1 LCHGLNKLMSL
12 TFSSACEV
20 FFDPRRISHDCKTV
34 PRRNSFGLA
43 EDISKS
49 GMLIW
54 ILSKLDYDERYSRQK
69 NKTFTGFDER
79 NRRATVQGGWIM
91 LPANRRVENAWMRL
105 EQQGAP
111 PAELLSADIYGSWM
125 RCISHGLDTLRPPS
139 PEFVSPAVL
148 RQEQQRCSLVRG
160 LALAEMHTLHQQ
172 IAGSNFMIAF
182 ATGGGLLLDII
193 SDSSFSDASDAACIR
208 AGAVWTEN
216 VCGTN
221 GLGTAAYLKK
231 PIVVHGREHFF
242 ARYNNLTCV
251 AAPIFAPDGELAGI
265 LDASSDCMSRQAHTQ
280 ALVAMAAT
288 QIENGLFREQHRG
301 DVLVAFHNRG
311 EYLHTLSA
319 GLLAVDNEGKI
330 LAANRAARVLL
341 DGLPASAGRLFGDV
355 FRAKFSA
362 FVDEGRRKERQ
373 RLEDDVGSQF
383 VATIENTRQFPMGQ
397 RISAIKSPPQ
407 TRSLPQKETQA
418 QFVSADPTIAGIV
431 RQVEIAAARK
441 MPILIRGETGTGKEQ
456 MARHAH
462 AASRRT
468 GSFVAVNCAAL
479 PDSLIEAELF
489 GYSEGAFTGARKGG
503 SAGLFREADGGTLF
517 LDEIGDMPVTL
528 QAVLLRFLDDWTV
541 RPVGGSRREVDVL
554 LVSATNT
561 NLDDAIAKARF
572 RSDLLFRLNTL
583 EVTLLPLRERTD
595 FAEIARHLMEK
606 IDPTVELSKGALDR
620 LAELDWDGN
629 IRELRNVLTRL
640 SLSETGRV
648 IDGAAIETAV
658 GPTCRERPGPRTLA
672 DDGNKHDL
680 HEIQRAHVL
689 SAYAETGN
697 NISKTARRLGVSRNT
712 VYRALRGRQT

>member
-1 LCHGLNKLMSL
+1 
-12 TFSSACEV
+12 
-20 FFDPRRISHDCKTV
+20 
-34 PRRNSFGLA
+34 
-43 EDISKS
+43 
-49 GMLIW
+49 
-54 ILSKLDYDERYSRQK
+54 
-69 NKTFTGFDER
+69 
-79 NRRATVQGGWIM
+79 
-91 LPANRRVENAWMRL
+91 
-105 EQQGAP
+105 
-111 PAELLSADIYGSWM
+111 M

-139 PEFVSPAVL
+139 PELVSPAVL

-182 ATGGGLLLDII
+182 ATAEGLLLDII
-193 SDSSFSDASDAACIR
+193 SDSSFSDASNAACIR

-216 VCGTN
+216 ICGTN
-221 GLGTAAYLKK
+221 GLGTAAYLKR

-242 ARYNNLTCV
+242 SRYNNLTCV
-251 AAPIFAPDGELAGI
+251 AAPIFAPDGEVAGI

-301 DVLVAFHNRG
+301 HILIAFHNRG

-319 GLLAVDNEGKI
+319 GLLAVDDDGKI

-341 DGLPASAGRLFGDV
+341 HGLPASAGRRFADV

-383 VATIENTRQFPMGQ
+383 VATIENSRQFPMSQ
-397 RISAIKSPPQ
+397 RLSVPRTP
-407 TRSLPQKETQA
+407 LQKETPA
-418 QFVSADPTIAGIV
+418 QFISADPTIAGIV
-431 RQVEIAAARK
+431 RRVEIAAARK

-541 RPVGGSRREVDVL
+541 RPVGGSKREVDVL
-554 LVSATNT
+554 LVSATNA
-561 NLDDAIAKARF
+561 NLDDSIAKGRF

-595 FAEIARHLMEK
+595 FAAIARHLMEK
-606 IDPTVELSKGALDR
+606 IDPAVELSQGAIDR
-620 LAELDWDGN
+620 LAELDWNGN
-629 IRELRNVLTRL
+629 IRELRNVLARL
-640 SLSETGRV
+640 SLGERGHV
-648 IDGAAIETAV
+648 IDHSSIDSAV
-658 GPTCRERPGPRTLA
+658 GPAHRERSEFPA
-672 DDGNKHDL
+672 VDGGKHDL

-697 NISKTARRLGVSRNT
+697 NISKTARRLGISRNT
-712 VYRALRGRQT
+712 VYRALRGRRT

>member
-1 LCHGLNKLMSL
+1 
-12 TFSSACEV
+12 
-20 FFDPRRISHDCKTV
+20 
-34 PRRNSFGLA
+34 
-43 EDISKS
+43 
-49 GMLIW
+49 
-54 ILSKLDYDERYSRQK
+54 
-69 NKTFTGFDER
+69 
-79 NRRATVQGGWIM
+79 M
-91 LPANRRVENAWMRL
+91 LPASRRLDGAWL
-105 EQQGAP
+105 KLDDEGHP
-111 PAELLSADIYGSWM
+111 PAGLMSADIYDSWM
-125 RCISHGLDTLRPPS
+125 RCITLGLDALRPPS
-139 PEFVSPAVL
+139 PEFVDAAVL

-182 ATGGGLLLDII
+182 ATAEGLLLDSI

-208 AGAVWTEN
+208 AGSIWTESI
-216 VCGTN
+216 CGTN
-221 GLGTAAYLKK
+221 GLGTAAYLKR

-251 AAPIFAPDGELAGI
+251 AAPIFAPDGEVAGI

-301 DVLVAFHNRG
+301 NILIAFHNRG

-319 GLLAVDNEGKI
+319 GLLAVDNDGRI

-341 DGLPASAGRLFGDV
+341 HGLPAFAGRLFGDV
-355 FRAKFSA
+355 FRGRFSD

-383 VATIENTRQFPMGQ
+383 VATIENSRQFPMTH
-397 RISAIKSPPQ
+397 RVLAPRPAPPRSP
-407 TRSLPQKETQA
+407 A
-418 QFVSADPTIAGIV
+418 AAFVSADPRIAAIV
-431 RQVEIAAARK
+431 QRVAIAAARK

-462 AASRRT
+462 AASQRA

-489 GYSEGAFTGARKGG
+489 GYTEGAFTGARKGG
-503 SAGLFREADGGTLF
+503 SAGLFKEADGGTLF

-541 RPVGGSRREVDVL
+541 RPVGGSKREVDVL
-554 LVSATNT
+554 LVSATNA
-561 NLDDAIAKARF
+561 NLDDAIAKGRF

-595 FAEIARHLMEK
+595 FADIARHLMAK
-606 IDPTVELSKGALDR
+606 IDPSIALSEAAIQR
-620 LAELDWDGN
+620 LAQRSWDGN
-629 IRELRNVLTRL
+629 IRELRNVLARL
-640 SLSETGRV
+640 SLSETGPV
-648 IDGAAIETAV
+648 IDAATVDAAI
-658 GPTCRERPGPRTLA
+658 GPGSAEPVAPKIKMDESA
-672 DDGNKHDL
+672 PADL
-680 HEIQRAHVL
+680 HEIQRALVL
-689 SAYAETGN
+689 ATFAETGN
-697 NISKTARRLGVSRNT
+697 NISKTARRLGISRNT
-712 VYRALRGRQT
+712 VYRALRGKPG

>member
-1 LCHGLNKLMSL
+1 M
-12 TFSSACEV
+12 
-20 FFDPRRISHDCKTV
+20 
-34 PRRNSFGLA
+34 
-43 EDISKS
+43 
-49 GMLIW
+49 
-54 ILSKLDYDERYSRQK
+54 
-69 NKTFTGFDER
+69 
-79 NRRATVQGGWIM
+79 M
-91 LPANRRVENAWMRL
+91 LPANRRVENAWLKL
-105 EQQGAP
+105 EQEGNP
-111 PAELLSADIYGSWM
+111 PAELLSADIYDSWM

-182 ATGGGLLLDII
+182 ANAEGLLLDII
-193 SDSSFSDASDAACIR
+193 SDSSFSDASNAACIR

-216 VCGTN
+216 ICGTN
-221 GLGTAAYLKK
+221 GLGTAAYLKR

-242 ARYNNLTCV
+242 PRYNNLTCV
-251 AAPIFAPDGELAGI
+251 AAPIFAPDGEVAGI

-301 DVLVAFHNRG
+301 HILIAFHNRG

-319 GLLAVDNEGKI
+319 GLLAVDDDGKI

-341 DGLPASAGRLFGDV
+341 HGLPASAGRRFADV

-383 VATIENTRQFPMGQ
+383 VATIENSRQFPMSQ
-397 RISAIKSPPQ
+397 RLSAPRVP
-407 TRSLPQKETQA
+407 LQKETPA
-418 QFVSADPTIAGIV
+418 QFISADPTIARIV
-431 RQVEIAAARK
+431 RRVEIAAARK

-517 LDEIGDMPVTL
+517 LDEIGDMPVAL

-541 RPVGGSRREVDVL
+541 RPVGGSKRAVDVL
-554 LVSATNT
+554 LVSATNA
-561 NLDDAIAKARF
+561 NLDDSIAKGRF

-595 FAEIARHLMEK
+595 FAAIARHLMEK
-606 IDPTVELSKGALDR
+606 IDPAVELSQAAIDR
-620 LAELDWDGN
+620 LAQFDWNGN
-629 IRELRNVLTRL
+629 IRELRNVLARL
-640 SLSETGRV
+640 SLGDRGHV
-648 IDGAAIETAV
+648 IDHDSIDLAV
-658 GPTCRERPGPRTLA
+658 GPASCQRSETPA
-672 DDGNKHDL
+672 DDGGKHDL

-697 NISKTARRLGVSRNT
+697 NISKTARLLGVSRNT
-712 VYRALRGRQT
+712 VYRALRAAGRPER

>member
-1 LCHGLNKLMSL
+1 M
-12 TFSSACEV
+12 
-20 FFDPRRISHDCKTV
+20 
-34 PRRNSFGLA
+34 
-43 EDISKS
+43 
-49 GMLIW
+49 
-54 ILSKLDYDERYSRQK
+54 
-69 NKTFTGFDER
+69 
-79 NRRATVQGGWIM
+79 M

-105 EQQGAP
+105 EDRGTP
-111 PAELLSADIYGSWM
+111 PADLLSADIYDSWM
-125 RCISHGLDTLRPPS
+125 RCITLGLDTLRPPS
-139 PEFVSPAVL
+139 PEFVDPAVL

-182 ATGGGLLLDII
+182 ATAQGLLLDII
-193 SDSSFSDASDAACIR
+193 SDSSFSDASNAACIR
-208 AGAVWTEN
+208 AGSIWTEN

-221 GLGTAAYLKK
+221 GLGTAAYLKR

-242 ARYNNLTCV
+242 ARYNNLTCI
-251 AAPIFAPDGELAGI
+251 AAPIFAPDGEVAGI

-301 DVLVAFHNRG
+301 NILVAFHNRG

-319 GLLAVDNEGKI
+319 GLLAVDNDGRI

-341 DGLPASAGRLFGDV
+341 HGLPASAGRLFGDV

-383 VATIENTRQFPMGQ
+383 VATIENTRQFPMMQ
-397 RISAIKSPPQ
+397 RVSVPAPA
-407 TRSLPQKETQA
+407 PQKATPA
-418 QFVSADPTIAGIV
+418 PFVSADPTIAGIV
-431 RQVEIAAARK
+431 RRVGIAAARK

-503 SAGLFREADGGTLF
+503 SAGLFKEADGGTLF

-541 RPVGGSRREVDVL
+541 RPVGGSKREVDVL
-554 LVSATNT
+554 LVSATNAD
-561 NLDDAIAKARF
+561 LADSIAKGRF

-583 EVTLLPLRERTD
+583 EVTLPPLRERTD
-595 FAEIARHLMEK
+595 FTEIARHLMAK
-606 IDPTVELSKGALDR
+606 IDPSVELSQAAIDR
-620 LAELDWDGN
+620 LAQLDWDGN
-629 IRELRNVLTRL
+629 IRELRNVLARL
-640 SLSETGRV
+640 SLNEASHV
-648 IDGAAIETAV
+648 IDDDAVQSAV
-658 GPTCRERPGPRTLA
+658 GPECRDRPVPKAPA
-672 DDGNKHDL
+672 DDGAPNDL

-689 SAYAETGN
+689 STYAEAGN
-697 NISKTARRLGVSRNT
+697 NISKTARRLGISRNT
-712 VYRALRGRQT
+712 VYRALRSKQT

>member
-1 LCHGLNKLMSL
+1 
-12 TFSSACEV
+12 
-20 FFDPRRISHDCKTV
+20 
-34 PRRNSFGLA
+34 
-43 EDISKS
+43 
-49 GMLIW
+49 
-54 ILSKLDYDERYSRQK
+54 
-69 NKTFTGFDER
+69 
-79 NRRATVQGGWIM
+79 M
-91 LPANRRVENAWMRL
+91 LPASRRVESAWMRL
-105 EQQGAP
+105 EERGAP
-111 PAELLSADIYGSWM
+111 PAELLSADIYDSWM
-125 RCISHGLDTLRPPS
+125 RCISLGLNTLRPPE
-139 PEFVSPAVL
+139 PEFVSPVVL

-182 ATGGGLLLDII
+182 ANAEGLLLDII
-193 SDSSFSDASDAACIR
+193 SDSSFSDASNAACIR
-208 AGAVWTEN
+208 AGAIWTEN

-221 GLGTAAYLKK
+221 GLGTAAYLKR

-242 ARYNNLTCV
+242 ARYNNLTCI
-251 AAPIFAPDGELAGI
+251 AAPIFAPDGELTGI

-301 DVLVAFHNRG
+301 NILVAFHNRG

-341 DGLPASAGRLFGDV
+341 HGLPASPGRLFGDV

-383 VATIENTRQFPMGQ
+383 VATIENTRQFPMAH
-397 RISAIKSPPQ
+397 RVSAPRPPPQ
-407 TRSLPQKETQA
+407 KQA
-418 QFVSADPTIAGIV
+418 AVQFVSADPTIAGIV
-431 RQVEIAAARK
+431 RRVEVAAARK

-462 AASRRT
+462 AASGRP
-468 GSFVAVNCAAL
+468 GAFVPINCAAL
-479 PDSLIEAELF
+479 PESLIEAELF

-503 SAGLFREADGGTLF
+503 SVGLFKEADGGTLF
-517 LDEIGDMPVTL
+517 LDEIGDMPVAL

-541 RPVGGSRREVDVL
+541 RPIGGTKREVDVL
-554 LVSATNT
+554 LVSATNA
-561 NLDDAIAKARF
+561 NLDESIAKGRF
-572 RSDLLFRLNTL
+572 RTDLLFRLNTL

-595 FAEIARHLMEK
+595 FADIARHLMEK
-606 IDPTVELSKGALDR
+606 IDTAVELSQGAIDR

-629 IRELRNVLTRL
+629 IRELRNVLARL
-640 SLSETGRV
+640 SLSVPGNL
-648 IDGAAIETAV
+648 IDEAAIEAV
-658 GPTCRERPGPRTLA
+658 SRKRSEHETLA
-672 DDGNKHDL
+672 DDEVKQDL

-689 SAYAETGN
+689 SVYAETGN
-697 NISKTARRLGVSRNT
+697 NVSKTARRLGVSRNT
-712 VYRALRGRQT
+712 VYRALRGKATGHPG